1 VITDGR
7 LLHAGSSSLVEI
19 GHTQVDP
26 YGKRCYC
33 GNHGCLERYL
43 SLHSLAEALGLDDG
57 QIRTSDLLS
66 RLDDPNDHALQQWC
80 LQAAQR
86 LRDAICM
93 IENLLDPQT
102 IVIGGSAPQKL
113 VQRLVELAQPLHRSV
128 RGRPQ
133 PELPRIMISLR
144 EEDCSLLGA
153 AVLPIHELLSPRLEG
168 VQRDDQ
174 GEAQAA
180 ELLGHRTAAGGRRV

>member
-1 VITDGR
+1 
-7 LLHAGSSSLVEI
+7 
-19 GHTQVDP
+19 
-26 YGKRCYC
+26 
-33 GNHGCLERYL
+33 
-43 SLHSLAEALGLDDG
+43 
-57 QIRTSDLLS
+57 
-66 RLDDPNDHALQQWC
+66 
-80 LQAAQR
+80 
-86 LRDAICM
+86 M

-180 ELLGHRTAAGGRRV
+180 ELLGHRAAAGGRRI